1 MSQGPRSLRLVHAFN
16 RQIAIFRIAAK
27 LTQNRYGTS
36 SHPAARDILQNVI
49 PVTMIASQSA
59 TMSTMAKPGIRPPK
73 KMADQRT
80 FSASWTANQRSA
92 RRPASNPRRH
102 TSHAASAI
110 VAYNTIHTGPKTQA
124 GGVHGDLAK
133 AGYQVLTDV
142 AVNTEPR
149 PAARNTPPKKAASP
163 TAWRVGLGRVVDS
176 RMTYFR
182 TLV

>member
-1 MSQGPRSLRLVHAFN
+1 MSEGPRSLRSVHAFN

-36 SHPAARDILQNVI
+36 SHPAAREILQNVI

-80 FSASWTANQRSA
+80 LSASWTANHRK
-92 RRPASNPRRH
+92 PRRVVSTPLRQ
-102 TSHAASAI
+102 TSHVAI
-110 VAYNTIHTGPKTQA
+110 AIMAYNIVHTGPKTRA
-124 GGVHGDLAK
+124 GGVYGGLAN
-133 AGYQVLTDV
+133 AGCQVLTDV

-149 PAARNTPPKKAASP
+149 PAARNTPTKKAASP
-163 TAWRVGLGRVVDS
+163 IARQVGLGRVVDS